1 MGSGSRPP
9 PRGAPWEMP
18 VVRSHFLGG
27 AVTRAARIP
36 WESNSVEKDLRA
48 ARRRLQWSRMLYQ
61 MLRGKEMEMGH
72 SNQRA
77 LAGVG
82 KSESTGEGDHLA
94 SSTVVAPERTVADGA
109 TITDVYVCASS

>member
-1 MGSGSRPP
+1 
-9 PRGAPWEMP
+9 
-18 VVRSHFLGG
+18 
-27 AVTRAARIP
+27 
-36 WESNSVEKDLRA
+36 
-48 ARRRLQWSRMLYQ
+48 
-61 MLRGKEMEMGH
+61 MGH